1 VLARIHRYGEWS
13 EGLHTGWEN
22 ADEDEI
28 TPRAA
33 TTAFGLT
40 AISEGL
46 IKVLNNASSIVILKE
61 ELEGRIAALTLTKIL
76 VHLGLNEPNFKHQ
89 VLSLDMSI

>member
-76 VHLGLNEPNFKHQ
+76 DALQ
-89 VLSLDMSI
+89 VSWCNRLAEGSDGGQS